1 MILLKN
7 NNFIS
12 PTDLIINASGTA
24 YHLDIHP
31 DQLCDRIIMV
41 GDPERVP
48 MVSRYFDKITDKI
61 HKREFISHFGE
72 LNGKSIGVI
81 SSGIGP
87 DNVEIVMTELDA
99 LANINF
105 QTRTLHEHHR
115 SLEIIR
121 IGTSGSIQAPI
132 PVDSF
137 LVSLAG
143 IGIDNLSNFYA
154 FEENEREYDAN
165 ELSSFKAQFPQDTP
179 FYISKGSESLINE
192 FKSLGFIEG
201 LTISTPGFYA
211 PQGREIR
218 LSNRKKNYLEQIC
231 ACRLGNLQPSN
242 LEMETA
248 SYYAFGKLMGH
259 QVLSFNAILANRITN
274 EFSKQPEKQVITLI
288 EKILNV

>member
-1 MILLKN
+1 MLLKN
-7 NNFIS
+7 YTTIS
-12 PTDLIINASGTA
+12 PTDLIINADGTA
-24 YHLDIHP
+24 YHLNIHP
-31 DQLCDRIIMV
+31 QQLCDRIIMV

-72 LNGKSIGVI
+72 LNGKPIGVI

-99 LANINF
+99 LANIDFNN
-105 QTRTLHEHHR
+105 RTIKEQHR
-115 SLEIIR
+115 SLELIR
-121 IGTSGSIQAPI
+121 IGTSGSIQAEI

-143 IGIDNLSNFYA
+143 VGIDNLSSFYA
-154 FEENEREYDAN
+154 FEENEKEFDAQ
-165 ELSSFKAQFPQDTP
+165 ELSSFKAQFPKDTP
-179 FYISKGSESLINE
+179 FYISKASESLLTE
-192 FKSLGFIEG
+192 FKGLRFIEG
-201 LTISTPGFYA
+201 LTVSTPGFYA

-218 LSNRKKNYLEQIC
+218 LNNRKKNYLEQIC
-231 ACRLGNLQPSN
+231 ACQLGNLQPSN

-274 EFSKQPEKQVITLI
+274 EFSKQPEKQVKTLI